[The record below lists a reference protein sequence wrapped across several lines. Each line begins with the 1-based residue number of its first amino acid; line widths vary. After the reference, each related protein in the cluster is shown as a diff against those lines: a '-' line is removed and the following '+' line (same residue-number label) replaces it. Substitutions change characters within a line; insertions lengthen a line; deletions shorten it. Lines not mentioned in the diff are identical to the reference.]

1 MAKNGSIQNVSYN
14 IICGKHLIAHQGG
27 ESGEG
32 GGRPQQ
38 AQTPQNQMC
47 AQKSWKIWIQAALKI
62 AHPFYSF
69 LAWRKR
75 AAVH

>member
-32 GGRPQQ
+32 GGGH
-38 AQTPQNQMC
+38 N
-47 AQKSWKIWIQAALKI
+47 KLK
-62 AHPFYSF
+62 HHKTKCV
-69 LAWRKR
+69 LRKAER
-75 AAVH
+75 FESRQH